1 MLPTRL
7 IIMRHAKSS
16 WVDSNLNDHD
26 RPLNPRGRK
35 DAPRIYQA
43 LMEMDWLPDTV
54 FLSSSKRTSETL
66 SLMNMDGNE
75 VKIEIKPSIYHASLE
90 ELIIQLE
97 NIENNETTMILGH
110 NPGSELLIN
119 YLIGEWHRM
128 PTASAAL
135 LVKESKS
142 WKLENILRPK
152 ELT

>member
-54 FLSSSKRTSETL
+54 FLSSSKRTTETL
-66 SLMNMDGNE
+66 SLMNMDRNE

-97 NIENNETTMILGH
+97 HIENNETTMILGH

-119 YLIGEWHRM
+119 YLIGEWHPM

-135 LVKESKS
+135 LVKENES

>member
-66 SLMNMDGNE
+66 SLMNMDRNE

-110 NPGSELLIN
+110 NPGSEMLIN
-119 YLIGEWHRM
+119 NLTGDFIRM

-135 LVKESKS
+135 LIESNGS
-142 WKLENILRPK
+142 WEVEGVIRPK
-152 ELT
+152 EI

>member
-1 MLPTRL
+1 MPSTRL

-16 WVDSNLNDHD
+16 WTDSNLNDHD

-43 LMEMDWLPDTV
+43 LLEMEWLPDTV
-54 FLSSSKRTSETL
+54 FLSSSKRTCETL
-66 SLMNMDGNE
+66 SLMNMDE
-75 VKIEIKPSIYHASLE
+75 DKVKIEIKPSIYHASLE
-90 ELIIQLE
+90 ELIIHLE
-97 NIENNETTMILGH
+97 NIENNRTTMFLGH
-110 NPGSELLIN
+110 NPGSEILIN
-119 YLIGEWHRM
+119 HLIGEWHRM

-135 LVKESKS
+135 LVKENES

>member
-16 WVDSNLNDHD
+16 WVDLNLNDHD

-66 SLMNMDGNE
+66 SLMNMDRNE
-75 VKIEIKPSIYHASLE
+75 VNIEIKPSIYHASLE

-97 NIENNETTMILGH
+97 NIGNNETTMILGH

>member
-1 MLPTRL
+1 
-7 IIMRHAKSS
+7 MRHSKSS
-16 WVDSNLNDHD
+16 WENLNLSDHD
-26 RPLNPRGRK
+26 RPLNERGQK
-35 DAPRIYQA
+35 DAPLMYQE
-43 LMEMDWLPDTV
+43 LINNNWLPDTV
-54 FLSSSKRTSETL
+54 FLSSSKRTIETL
-66 SLMNMDGNE
+66 ALMNFDKSIT
-75 VKIEIKPSIYHASLE
+75 KIEIKPSIYHASLE

>member
-1 MLPTRL
+1 
-7 IIMRHAKSS
+7 MRHAKSC
-16 WVDSNLNDHD
+16 WADSSLKDHD
-26 RPLNPRGRK
+26 RPLNQRGRK

-43 LMEMDWLPDTV
+43 LLETDWLPDTI
-54 FLSSSKRTSETL
+54 FLSSSKRTCETL
-66 SLMNMDGNE
+66 SLMDIDE
-75 VKIEIKPSIYHASLE
+75 EKVKIEIKPSIYNAPLE
-90 ELIIQLE
+90 ELIIQLRH
-97 NIENNETTMILGH
+97 IGNNETTMFLGH

-135 LVKESKS
+135 LVKENKS